1 VARTCLRSTI
11 CLKRVEMS
19 SGHPLEL
26 IREVLGG
33 EGLCECGCGLPT
45 SQCPTALRGALQSV
59 QTWHVG
65 ATSAKDEVLAR
76 VFEHTV
82 RGLRELEAYPW
93 PAKDSLDQMIL
104 CTALGNFREIYKTV
118 KRFVP
123 PEMIQSEL
131 KLALEDKELEAVIT
145 EAIIHLLRGKL
156 N

>member
-1 VARTCLRSTI
+1 
-11 CLKRVEMS
+11 MS
-19 SGHPLEL
+19 SGHPLEV

-33 EGLCECGCGLPT
+33 EGLCQCGCGLPT

-65 ATSAKDEVLAR
+65 ATNSQGEVLAR
-76 VFEHTV
+76 VFEHTA

-93 PAKDSLDQMIL
+93 PAKDPLDQMIL
-104 CTALGNFREIYKTV
+104 GTALENFREIYKTV

-123 PEMIQSEL
+123 PEMIESEL
-131 KLALEDKELEAVIT
+131 KLALEDKELETIIT
-145 EAIIHLLRGKL
+145 QAIVHLLKVKL